1 MRKIITIIISLVVL
15 GAFSAT
21 WWLSSKYQ
29 ANDVMIIP
37 IEEVTSSDYP
47 EDPSDRSLQYG
58 NYSGRQLKLI
68 KQDDEHFTF
77 QFESDDPKVA
87 TLNFNN
93 LDLSL
98 YIPIAPKWVHGDPD
112 LETLTYINREWNRQQ
127 IAFDKSS

>member
-1 MRKIITIIISLVVL
+1 MRKKVVPSLILAVL
-15 GAFSAT
+15 AALSVT

-29 ANDVMIIP
+29 ANDVMTIP
-37 IEEVTSSDYP
+37 
-47 EDPSDRSLQYG
+47 
-58 NYSGRQLKLI
+58 
-68 KQDDEHFTF
+68 
-77 QFESDDPKVA
+77 
-87 TLNFNN
+87 